1 MRRKK
6 NKFILIIVL
15 MLVSLLGLVG
25 IQIYW
30 ISSVITER
38 TIEFEE
44 NATRAIHQITHKLE
58 EEEGEYLLSRF
69 AGLKDFI
76 SPGKPRPTTSVPS
89 PAATKPSASVRT
101 FWRRP
106 SPSR

>member
-58 EEEGEYLLSRF
+58 EDEG
-69 AGLKDFI
+69 
-76 SPGKPRPTTSVPS
+76 
-89 PAATKPSASVRT
+89 
-101 FWRRP
+101 
-106 SPSR
+106 